1 MKYNLFLFFLFL
13 ITISCSKRKA
23 RRPIQ
28 PKPSTTVYA
37 DALKKSKLINKK
49 NDEKIVALVKNDSL
63 NTYIQ
68 STEGFWYTYNH
79 KINSELPFPKIADEV
94 IISYSIKNLND
105 SIIYSKKDLGVKS
118 YLVDKEDF
126 ITGLQKGI
134 KLMKEGETVTFII
147 PPYNAYGISGDQN
160 KIKPNQSIKS
170 TVTLIKLN
178 KK

>member
-1 MKYNLFLFFLFL
+1 MKYNLLLIVLFL
-13 ITISCSKRKA
+13 VTISCSKKTA
-23 RRPIQ
+23 RRPLK

-49 NDEKIVALVKNDSL
+49 NDEKIAALVKNDSL

-79 KINSELPFPKIADEV
+79 KINSDLPFPKMADEV
-94 IISYSIKNLND
+94 IISYSIKDLND
-105 SIIYSKKDLGVKS
+105 SVIYSEMDLGTKS
-118 YLVDKEDF
+118 YVVDKEDF

-147 PPYNAYGISGDQN
+147 PPYNAYGILGDQN
-160 KIKPNQSIKS
+160 KIKYNQSIKS